1 MDKVTGHTFT
11 YSHFT
16 ESIFTVFYR
25 EQQCTQAGDLIT
37 AATSRNPLAHPN
49 ATSSHRHPG
58 PGSPGPSRG
67 TPPTAHRAARTAR
80 EPCIA
85 AWRTCSMK
93 PLRRANRETRVAA
106 AVKMRS
112 PRHGSRMLGPLPASG
127 HADGSA
133 IPARYRTRIRTGRQ
147 RRIGRRVAGSRQR
160 THRAWRGGSGGASGI
175 EAHLHARAPSCERS
189 CSKRACV
196 GVAQF
201 TGAIEP
207 TRGVWDAA

>member
-25 EQQCTQAGDLIT
+25 EQQCTQAGALIT

-93 PLRRANRETRVAA
+93 PLRHANRETRVAA
-106 AVKMRS
+106 AVRMRS
-112 PRHGSRMLGPLPASG
+112 PRHGSRMLGPLRPANTRGRKRNSC
-127 HADGSA
+127 ADQDTHQDD
-133 IPARYRTRIRTGRQ
+133 RK
-147 RRIGRRVAGSRQR
+147 AGGRQR

-207 TRGVWDAA
+207 TRGAWDAA

>member
-1 MDKVTGHTFT
+1 M
-11 YSHFT
+11 
-16 ESIFTVFYR
+16 R
-25 EQQCTQAGDLIT
+25 PQAT
-37 AATSRNPLAHPN
+37 AIPAPDHQARLGAPRPHL
-49 ATSSHRHPG
+49 
-58 PGSPGPSRG
+58 
-67 TPPTAHRAARTAR
+67 PTAHRAARTAR

-207 TRGVWDAA
+207 TRGAWDAA